1 MTAGK
6 LWATDRR
13 LGETEREEEIQK
25 VSHLVGPP
33 PTRLGE
39 FSSGALGRASCPAV
53 ELGRGGIFSN
63 SGVAHLHEWGLPRS
77 SPTTSWI
84 LGNPVLP

>member
-6 LWATDRR
+6 LWATDRKAQR
-13 LGETEREEEIQK
+13 DRERGGNTN
-25 VSHLVGPP
+25 VSHLVDTPP
-33 PTRLGE
+33 PPLGE
-39 FSSGALGRASCPAV
+39 FSSGTLGRASCPAV

-77 SPTTSWI
+77 SPMMSWI
-84 LGNPVLP
+84 LGNLVLP